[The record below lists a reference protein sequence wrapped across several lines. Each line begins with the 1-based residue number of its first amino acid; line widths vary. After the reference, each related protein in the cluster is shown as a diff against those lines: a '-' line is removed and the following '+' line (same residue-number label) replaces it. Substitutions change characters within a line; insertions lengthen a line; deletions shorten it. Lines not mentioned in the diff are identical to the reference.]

1 MEREKE
7 NKSSFLD
14 VEIIRGHCKFTTTVY
29 RKYTFSGVCSNFESV
44 LPLVYKFGI
53 VYAFLCGCFCIYSN
67 WTQFH

>member
-14 VEIIRGHCKFTTTVY
+14 VEIICGQYKFTTTVY
-29 RKYTFSGVCSNFESV
+29 QKYTFSGACSNSESV
-44 LPLVYKFGI
+44 LPFLYKFGI
-53 VYAFLCGCFCIYSN
+53 VYTFLCGCFCIYSN